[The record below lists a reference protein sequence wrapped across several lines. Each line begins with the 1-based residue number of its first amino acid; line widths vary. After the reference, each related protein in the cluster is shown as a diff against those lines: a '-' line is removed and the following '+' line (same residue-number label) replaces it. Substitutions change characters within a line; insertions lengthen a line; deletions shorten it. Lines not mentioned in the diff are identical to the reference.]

1 MGIMKFSKHRLNE
14 QKFQKEVNEQ
24 EMHLKE
30 MSLDRKLDKVE
41 KNVEG
46 NVIQPKVLTKM
57 GNSLQ
62 NQEIILIVKCSI
74 SVVKTLYHIFENP

>member
-1 MGIMKFSKHRLNE
+1 
-14 QKFQKEVNEQ
+14 
-24 EMHLKE
+24 

-46 NVIQPKVLTKM
+46 NVIQSKDLTKM

-74 SVVKTLYHIFENP
+74 SGVKTLYHIFGNPEFLTLFVIKHINITYN